1 MTTNTTTHLGHLP
14 TPFYYYDAKLLEQ
27 TLATATAAARPG
39 NYRIHYA
46 LKANANPGIL
56 RAICR
61 HGFGADC
68 VSGNEVAHAI
78 RNGIAPSRVVYAG
91 VGKSD
96 REIALALREDIYCLN
111 CESLPELEVIQ
122 QIAREQGKIA
132 RVALRVIPNVDA
144 HTHRYI
150 TTGTE
155 ENKFGFTL
163 DTLPRAIS
171 YCREASALQ
180 LIGLHFHIGSQITD
194 MGAFRALCE
203 RVNTIQADLQAQGIT
218 FPYLNLGGGL
228 GIDYEH
234 PDLHPIPDFERYFAT
249 FREHLRPLPGQ
260 EVHFELGRSLVA
272 QCGRLITRVLY
283 VKKGKN
289 KDFVI
294 VDAGMNDLLR
304 PALYQARHHIE
315 NLTSNGPLSRYDV
328 VGPIC
333 ESSDSFGQDILLP
346 ATSRGDLIAIRS
358 CGAYGEAMAS
368 RYNLRDLIQGYFSD
382 ALPISH

>member
-1 MTTNTTTHLGHLP
+1 
-14 TPFYYYDAKLLEQ
+14 
-27 TLATATAAARPG
+27 
-39 NYRIHYA
+39 
-46 LKANANPGIL
+46 
-56 RAICR
+56 
-61 HGFGADC
+61 
-68 VSGNEVAHAI
+68 
-78 RNGIAPSRVVYAG
+78 
-91 VGKSD
+91 
-96 REIALALREDIYCLN
+96 
-111 CESLPELEVIQ
+111 
-122 QIAREQGKIA
+122 
-132 RVALRVIPNVDA
+132 
-144 HTHRYI
+144 
-150 TTGTE
+150 
-155 ENKFGFTL
+155 
-163 DTLPRAIS
+163 
-171 YCREASALQ
+171 
-180 LIGLHFHIGSQITD
+180 

>member
-1 MTTNTTTHLGHLP
+1 MTANTTTRLGHIP
-14 TPFYYYDAKLLEQ
+14 TPFYYYDTELLEQ
-27 TLATATAAARPG
+27 TLAAATNAARPG

-56 RAICR
+56 KAISR

-78 RNGIAPSRVVYAG
+78 RHGIAPSRIVYAG

-111 CESLPELEVIQ
+111 CESLPELGVIH
-122 QIAREQGKIA
+122 QIAQELGKTA
-132 RVALRVIPNVDA
+132 RVALRVIPNIDA
-144 HTHRYI
+144 HTHHYV

-155 ENKFGFTL
+155 ENKFGFSI
-163 DTLPRAIS
+163 DTLPQAIS
-171 YCREASALQ
+171 YCLEAPALQ

-194 MGAFRALCE
+194 MGVFHSLCK
-203 RVNTIQADLQAQGIT
+203 RVNTIQADLQAQGII

-228 GIDYEH
+228 GIDYNN
-234 PDLHPIPDFERYFAT
+234 PDLHPIPEFERYFAT
-249 FREHLRPLPGQ
+249 FRKYLHPLPGQ
-260 EVHFELGRSLVA
+260 EIHFELGRSLVA
-272 QCGRLITRVLY
+272 QCGHLITRVLY
-283 VKKGKN
+283 VKQGKN

-304 PALYQARHHIE
+304 PALYQAKHHIE
-315 NLTSNGPLSRYDV
+315 NLTSSGTFSHYDI

-346 ATSRGDLIAIRS
+346 TTSRGDLIAIRS
-358 CGAYGEAMAS
+358 CGAYGESMAS
-368 RYNLRDLIQGYFSD
+368 RYNLRNLIQGYFSD
-382 ALPISH
+382 TIPTPI